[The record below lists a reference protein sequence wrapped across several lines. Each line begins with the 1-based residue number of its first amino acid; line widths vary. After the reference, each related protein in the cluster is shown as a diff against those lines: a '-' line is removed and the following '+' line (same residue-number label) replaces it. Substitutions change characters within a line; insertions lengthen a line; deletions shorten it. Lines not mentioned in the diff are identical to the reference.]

1 MTILVFITLLL
12 LVLYAALIAFYHW
25 NWKALAAQEEIP
37 ANFTPALKISVLIPA
52 RNEASNI
59 RACLESYLKQSY
71 PFELRECIVVD
82 DHSEDN
88 TAAIVREYANQGIKL
103 IRLADKLPGLP
114 LNSYKK
120 KALETGIAEASGE
133 LILTTDAD
141 CILPPDWILQ
151 HVFYQQK
158 TGACF
163 ISGPVK
169 IRRGTSWLT
178 NFQALDFIS
187 LQGITGASISK
198 GFHAMS
204 NGANL
209 SYLKAAFLD
218 VNGFEGIDQLASG
231 DDMLLHQKIA
241 ARFPGKSAYLKSKK
255 AIVETAAMPDIT
267 SFLQQRIRWAS
278 KARTYQESQLKW
290 VLLLV
295 YLLNLLLLI
304 LLISGFFIQK
314 LWWIALPAILI
325 KTLIEWPFV
334 TRVGEFF
341 GYSRLVTF
349 FPFYQPLHIIYTV
362 AAGTFG
368 QFGTYQWKGRQV
380 R

>member
-1 MTILVFITLLL
+1 MTILAIITILL
-12 LVLYAALIAFYHW
+12 LVVYAALIAFYFHNW
-25 NWKALAAQEEIP
+25 NAITGLDEIP
-37 ANFTPALKISVLIPA
+37 ENFKPSIPVSVLIPA
-52 RNEASNI
+52 RNEAANI
-59 RACLESYLKQSY
+59 RACLESYLQQNY
-71 PFELRECIVVD
+71 PVGLRECIVID

-88 TAAIVREYANQGIKL
+88 TALIVEEYANKGIKL
-103 IRLADKLPGLP
+103 IRLSDKLPKQTI
-114 LNSYKK
+114 NSYKK
-120 KALETGIAEASGE
+120 KALETGIAEASGK

-141 CILPPDWILQ
+141 CLLPPEWIQQ

-169 IRRGTSWLT
+169 ISRGTSWLT

-187 LQGITGASISK
+187 LQGITGASISR

-209 SYLKAAFLD
+209 SYLKSAFLE

-255 AIVETAAMPDIT
+255 AIVETAAMPDIK
-267 SFLQQRIRWAS
+267 SFLQQRVRWAS
-278 KARTYQESQLKW
+278 KARFYQESRLKW
-290 VLLLV
+290 ILLIV

-304 LLISGFFIQK
+304 LLIGGFFLPEI
-314 LWWIALPAILI
+314 WWIAFPAFII
-325 KTLIEWPFV
+325 KIMVEWPFMIG
-334 TRVGEFF
+334 VGDFF
-341 GYSRLVTF
+341 GYSRLVTS

-368 QFGTYQWKGRQV
+368 QFGSYQWKGRNV

>member
-12 LVLYAALIAFYHW
+12 LVFYTALIAFYHRS
-25 NWKALAAQEEIP
+25 WKALPALDEIP
-37 ANFTPALKISVLIPA
+37 ANFSPTLKITVLIPA
-52 RNEASNI
+52 RNEADNI
-59 RACLESYLKQSY
+59 RSCLESYLKQSY
-71 PFELRECIVVD
+71 PFELRECIVID
-82 DHSEDN
+82 DHSEDS
-88 TAAIVREYANQGIKL
+88 TAAIVEEYANHGIKL

-120 KALETGIAEASGE
+120 KALETGIADASGE

-141 CILPPDWILQ
+141 CLLPPDWILQ
-151 HVFYQQK
+151 HVFCHQK

-178 NFQALDFIS
+178 HFQALDFIS

-209 SYLKAAFLD
+209 SYLKSAFFN
-218 VNGFEGIDQLASG
+218 VNGFDGIDQLASG

-241 ARFPGKSAYLKSKK
+241 LHFPGKSAYLKSRK

-295 YLLNLLLLI
+295 YLLNLLLLV

-325 KTLIEWPFV
+325 KILIEWPFMI
-334 TRVGEFF
+334 RVAEFF
-341 GYSRLVTF
+341 GYSRLVSF